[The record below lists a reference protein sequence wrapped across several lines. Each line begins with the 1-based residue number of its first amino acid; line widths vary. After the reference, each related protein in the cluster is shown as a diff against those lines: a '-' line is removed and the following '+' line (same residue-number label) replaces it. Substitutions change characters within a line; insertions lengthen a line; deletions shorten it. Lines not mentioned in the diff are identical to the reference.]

1 MIQLQFFTSIKKIE
15 DSIKT
20 LYDQHSCIINLETE
34 NINSNKLI
42 VYAENHNL
50 PTYKVLEASFIYD
63 LIENILQTNKK
74 IILGLAGID
83 KKNIYAL
90 IEKLNSL
97 DIEDKE
103 IILIYHSI
111 NVIKDGIININQIN
125 DREKFDE
132 ILSVY
137 ENSDILGFR
146 FNKWGLFSEF
156 LPKENLF
163 QIFA

>member
-15 DSIKT
+15 DRIKT
-20 LYDQHSCIINLETE
+20 LYDKQSCIINLETE
-34 NINSNKLI
+34 NINSNNLI
-42 VYAENHNL
+42 VYAQNYNL
-50 PTYKVLEASFIYD
+50 PTYKALEASFIYD
-63 LIENILQTNKK
+63 LIKNILQTNKK

-90 IEKLNSL
+90 IEKLNL
-97 DIEDKE
+97 LNIEDKE
-103 IILIYHSI
+103 IILVYHSI

-125 DREKFDE
+125 NSEKFDE

-146 FNKWGLFSEF
+146 FNK
-156 LPKENLF
+156 
-163 QIFA
+163 

>member
-1 MIQLQFFTSIKKIE
+1 M
-15 DSIKT
+15 
-20 LYDQHSCIINLETE
+20 ETE

-50 PTYKVLEASFIYD
+50 PTYKVLKASFIYD
-63 LIENILQTNKK
+63 LIKNILQTNKK
-74 IILGLAGID
+74 IILGLTGID

-103 IILIYHSI
+103 ILLVYHSI

-125 DREKFDE
+125 NRERFDE
-132 ILSVY
+132 ILSIH
-137 ENSDILGFR
+137 ENSDTLEFR
-146 FNKWGLFSEF
+146 FNK
-156 LPKENLF
+156 
-163 QIFA
+163 

>member
-1 MIQLQFFTSIKKIE
+1 MDIKSPTSEKMIQLQFFTSIKKIE

-20 LYDQHSCIINLETE
+20 LYDQHSCIINLEIE
-34 NINSNKLI
+34 NMNSNNLI
-42 VYAENHNL
+42 AYAEKYNL
-50 PTYKVLEASFIYD
+50 TAYKALEASFIYD

-74 IILGLAGID
+74 IILGLTGID

-90 IEKLNSL
+90 IEKLNL
-97 DIEDKE
+97 LNIEDKE
-103 IILIYHSI
+103 IILVYHSI

-125 DREKFDE
+125 NSEKFDE

-146 FNKWGLFSEF
+146 FNK
-156 LPKENLF
+156 
-163 QIFA
+163 

>member
-1 MIQLQFFTSIKKIE
+1 MIQVQFVTSIKKIE
-15 DSIKT
+15 DRIKT
-20 LYDQHSCIINLETE
+20 LYDKQSCIINLETE

-90 IEKLNSL
+90 IEKLNSF

-103 IILIYHSI
+103 ILLVYHSI

-125 DREKFDE
+125 DREQFDE
-132 ILSVY
+132 ILSIH

-146 FNKWGLFSEF
+146 FNK
-156 LPKENLF
+156 
-163 QIFA
+163 

>member
-15 DSIKT
+15 DGIKT
-20 LYDQHSCIINLETE
+20 LYDKQSCIINLETE

-50 PTYKVLEASFIYD
+50 PSYKALEASFIYD

-74 IILGLAGID
+74 IILGLTGID

-97 DIEDKE
+97 DIKDKE
-103 IILIYHSI
+103 ILLVYHSI

-125 DREKFDE
+125 NREQFDE
-132 ILSVY
+132 ILSIH
-137 ENSDILGFR
+137 ENSDALGFR
-146 FNKWGLFSEF
+146 FNK
-156 LPKENLF
+156 
-163 QIFA
+163 

>member
-15 DSIKT
+15 DSLKT

-34 NINSNKLI
+34 NINSNNLI
-42 VYAENHNL
+42 VHAENHNL
-50 PTYKVLEASFIYD
+50 SAYKALEASFIYD

-74 IILGLAGID
+74 IILGLTGID

-103 IILIYHSI
+103 ILLVYHSI

-125 DREKFDE
+125 NRERFDE
-132 ILSVY
+132 ILSIH
-137 ENSDILGFR
+137 ENSDTLEFR
-146 FNKWGLFSEF
+146 FNK
-156 LPKENLF
+156 
-163 QIFA
+163 

>member
-1 MIQLQFFTSIKKIE
+1 MIQLQFFTSIKKKE
-15 DSIKT
+15 DRIKT
-20 LYDQHSCIINLETE
+20 LYDKQSCIINLETE
-34 NINSNKLI
+34 NINSNNLI
-42 VYAENHNL
+42 VYAGNHNL
-50 PTYKVLEASFIYD
+50 PTYRALEASFIYD
-63 LIENILQTNKK
+63 LIKNILQTNKK

-103 IILIYHSI
+103 ILLVYHSI
-111 NVIKDGIININQIN
+111 NVIKDDIININQIN
-125 DREKFDE
+125 NREQFDE

-146 FNKWGLFSEF
+146 FNK
-156 LPKENLF
+156 
-163 QIFA
+163 

>member
-15 DSIKT
+15 DRIKT
-20 LYDQHSCIINLETE
+20 LYDQQSCIINLEIE
-34 NINSNKLI
+34 NINSNNLI
-42 VYAENHNL
+42 VYAENQNL
-50 PTYKVLEASFIYD
+50 PAYKALEALFIYD

-74 IILGLAGID
+74 IILGLTGID

-90 IEKLNSL
+90 IEKLNLL

-103 IILIYHSI
+103 IILVYHSI

-125 DREKFDE
+125 NREQFDE
-132 ILSVY
+132 ILSIH

-146 FNKWGLFSEF
+146 FNK
-156 LPKENLF
+156 
-163 QIFA
+163 

>member
-15 DSIKT
+15 DRIKT
-20 LYDQHSCIINLETE
+20 LYDKQSCIINLETE

-50 PTYKVLEASFIYD
+50 PSYKALEASFIYD

-74 IILGLAGID
+74 IILGLTGID

-97 DIEDKE
+97 DIKDKE
-103 IILIYHSI
+103 ILLVYHSI

-125 DREKFDE
+125 NREQFDE
-132 ILSVY
+132 ILSIH
-137 ENSDILGFR
+137 ENSDALGFR
-146 FNKWGLFSEF
+146 FNK
-156 LPKENLF
+156 
-163 QIFA
+163 

>member
-15 DSIKT
+15 DRIKT
-20 LYDQHSCIINLETE
+20 LYDKYSCIINLEIE
-34 NINSNKLI
+34 NINSNNLI

-50 PTYKVLEASFIYD
+50 PAYKALEVSFIYD
-63 LIENILQTNKK
+63 LIKNILQTNKK
-74 IILGLAGID
+74 IILGLTGID

-103 IILIYHSI
+103 IILVYHSI

-125 DREKFDE
+125 NREQFDE
-132 ILSVY
+132 ILSIH

-146 FNKWGLFSEF
+146 FNK
-156 LPKENLF
+156 
-163 QIFA
+163 

>member
-15 DSIKT
+15 DRIKT
-20 LYDQHSCIINLETE
+20 LYDKQSCIINLETE

-50 PTYKVLEASFIYD
+50 PSYKALEASFIYD

-97 DIEDKE
+97 DIKDKE
-103 IILIYHSI
+103 ILLVYHSI

-125 DREKFDE
+125 NREQFDE
-132 ILSVY
+132 ILSIH
-137 ENSDILGFR
+137 ENSDALGFR
-146 FNKWGLFSEF
+146 FNK
-156 LPKENLF
+156 
-163 QIFA
+163 

>member
-15 DSIKT
+15 DRIKT
-20 LYDQHSCIINLETE
+20 LYDKQPCIINLETE
-34 NINSNKLI
+34 NINSNNLI

-50 PTYKVLEASFIYD
+50 ATYKDLEASFIYD
-63 LIENILQTNKK
+63 LIKNILQTNKK

-90 IEKLNSL
+90 IEKLNL
-97 DIEDKE
+97 LNIEDKE
-103 IILIYHSI
+103 IILVYHSI

-125 DREKFDE
+125 NREQFDE

-146 FNKWGLFSEF
+146 FNK
-156 LPKENLF
+156 
-163 QIFA
+163 

>member
-15 DSIKT
+15 DRIKT
-20 LYDQHSCIINLETE
+20 LYDKQSCIINLETE
-34 NINSNKLI
+34 NINSNKVS

-50 PTYKVLEASFIYD
+50 PSYKALEASFIYD

-97 DIEDKE
+97 DIKDKE
-103 IILIYHSI
+103 ILLVYHSI

-125 DREKFDE
+125 NREQFDE
-132 ILSVY
+132 ILSIH
-137 ENSDILGFR
+137 ENSDALGFR
-146 FNKWGLFSEF
+146 FNK
-156 LPKENLF
+156 
-163 QIFA
+163 

>member
-15 DSIKT
+15 DRIKT
-20 LYDQHSCIINLETE
+20 LYDKHSCIINLETE
-34 NINSNKLI
+34 NINSNNLI
-42 VYAENHNL
+42 VHAENHNL
-50 PTYKVLEASFIYD
+50 PTYGVLEASFIYD
-63 LIENILQTNKK
+63 LIKNILQTNKK

-90 IEKLNSL
+90 IEKLNL
-97 DIEDKE
+97 LNIEDKE
-103 IILIYHSI
+103 IILVYHSI

-125 DREKFDE
+125 NREKFDE

-146 FNKWGLFSEF
+146 FNK
-156 LPKENLF
+156 
-163 QIFA
+163 

>member
-15 DSIKT
+15 DRIKT
-20 LYDQHSCIINLETE
+20 LYDKQSCIINLETE

-50 PTYKVLEASFIYD
+50 PSYKALEASFIYD

-74 IILGLAGID
+74 IILGLTGID

-97 DIEDKE
+97 DIKDKE
-103 IILIYHSI
+103 ILLVYHSI

-125 DREKFDE
+125 NSEKFDE
-132 ILSVY
+132 ILSIH
-137 ENSDILGFR
+137 ENSDALGFR
-146 FNKWGLFSEF
+146 FNK
-156 LPKENLF
+156 
-163 QIFA
+163 

>member
-15 DSIKT
+15 DRIKT
-20 LYDQHSCIINLETE
+20 LYDQQSCIINLEIE
-34 NINSNKLI
+34 NINSNNLI
-42 VYAENHNL
+42 VYVENHNL
-50 PTYKVLEASFIYD
+50 PTYKALEALFIYD

-74 IILGLAGID
+74 IILGLTGID

-90 IEKLNSL
+90 IEKLNLL

-103 IILIYHSI
+103 IILVYHSI

-125 DREKFDE
+125 NREQFDE
-132 ILSVY
+132 ILSIH

-146 FNKWGLFSEF
+146 FNK
-156 LPKENLF
+156 
-163 QIFA
+163 

>member
-1 MIQLQFFTSIKKIE
+1 MDIKSPTSEKMIQLQFFTSIKKIE

-63 LIENILQTNKK
+63 LIKNILQTNKK
-74 IILGLAGID
+74 IILGLTGID

-90 IEKLNSL
+90 IEKLNL
-97 DIEDKE
+97 LNIEDKE
-103 IILIYHSI
+103 IILVYHSI

-125 DREKFDE
+125 DGEKFDE

-146 FNKWGLFSEF
+146 FNK
-156 LPKENLF
+156 
-163 QIFA
+163 